1 MKLHWL
7 FYFLPALL
15 FSCNTAEKEP
25 PPYNTEIP
33 ILSSDF
39 SGLELKPRWFRTGLP
54 DDLVDTIGAA
64 PDGKIRL
71 ATPETIKS
79 PPFEV
84 EPLRYYR
91 LTLRATATHRT
102 FWAVVFFDE
111 VGAMLPAD
119 IYSTVDPSETSRDHT
134 FYFQSKADAVTAQFW
149 VRPFEEHGN
158 VTLERV
164 EITPATGP
172 AAIKAWADSV
182 YQTIPPLGTVETAN
196 DRDRF
201 IPRTMEALQKG
212 EKVRV
217 VMLGNSIIN
226 DTGNSA
232 WEILTEADYPGAD
245 IEVITSVRG
254 GTGCWYYQ
262 ENNRVDTFVVRYQPD
277 LLIIGGIS
285 HRNDTAAIRRVIDQV
300 RERTDA
306 EILVF
311 SGPVGR
317 DGDPRSNPD
326 FALPPEPGDFR
337 LQLQDM
343 AQAANVGYWDMKTEW
358 GRYIRDS
365 GQPYDFYLR
374 DPVHANARGRQVLA
388 RLMRAYFAPE
398 E

>member
-1 MKLHWL
+1 MKLHRL

-15 FSCNTAEKEP
+15 FSCNTAERELP
-25 PPYNTEIP
+25 PSSTENP
-33 ILSSDF
+33 ILSVDF
-39 SGLELKPRWFRTGLP
+39 RQLNLKPYWFRTGLP
-54 DDLVDTIGAA
+54 HDIVDTIGAA
-64 PDGKIRL
+64 PEGKVQ
-71 ATPETIKS
+71 ATTPEIIKS
-79 PPFEV
+79 HSFEI

-91 LTLRATATHRT
+91 LALRAAASHRT

-111 VGAMLPAD
+111 AGAMLPAD
-119 IYSTVDPSETSRDHT
+119 IYSTIDPSETAHEHT

-172 AAIKAWADSV
+172 AAVKAWADSV
-182 YQTIPPLGTVETAN
+182 YQTIPSLGAVETPS
-196 DRDRF
+196 DHDRF

-232 WEILTEADYPGAD
+232 WEILVEADYPGAD

-285 HRNDTAAIRRVIDQV
+285 HRNDTAAIHRVIDQV
-300 RERTDA
+300 RARTDA

-317 DGDPRSNPD
+317 DGDPRSNLD
-326 FALPPEPGDFR
+326 FAIPPEPGDFR
-337 LQLQDM
+337 LQLAHM
-343 AQAANVGYWDMKTEW
+343 ARAANVGYWDMQTEW
-358 GRYIRDS
+358 GKYIRDS

-388 RLMRAYFAPE
+388 RLMRAYFAP
-398 E
+398 

>member
-1 MKLHWL
+1 MQLQWL
-7 FYFLPALL
+7 YYLLPVLF
-15 FSCNTAEKEP
+15 FSCNPAEKEP
-25 PPYNTEIP
+25 PPH
-33 ILSSDF
+33 SSENPLFSVDF
-39 SGLELKPRWFRTGLP
+39 RRLDFEPYWFRTGLP
-54 DDLVDTIGAA
+54 DALVDTIAAA
-64 PDGKIRL
+64 PDGKVVA
-71 ATPETIKS
+71 ATPETLKS
-79 PPFEV
+79 SAFAI

-91 LTLRATATHRT
+91 LTLRAAASHRT

-111 VGAMLPAD
+111 AGAMLPAD
-119 IYSTVDPSETSRDHT
+119 IYSTIDPSETPRDHT

-149 VRPFEEHGN
+149 VRPFEENGK
-158 VTLERV
+158 VTLEGV
-164 EITPATGP
+164 NIVP
-172 AAIKAWADSV
+172 AADPNEVKPWADSV
-182 YQTIPPLGTVETAN
+182 YQTIPPLGSVEASGE
-196 DRDRF
+196 RDRF
-201 IPRTMEALQKG
+201 IPRTMQALRTG

-232 WEILTEADYPGAD
+232 WEILVEADYPGAD

-262 ENNRVDTFVVRYQPD
+262 ENNRVDTFVVRYKPD

-285 HRNDTAAIRRVIDQV
+285 HRNDTAAIHRVIDQV
-300 RERTDA
+300 RARTDA

-326 FALPPEPGDFR
+326 FAIPPEPGDFR
-337 LQLQDM
+337 LQLADM
-343 AQAANVGYWDMKTEW
+343 ARTANVGYWDMQTEW
-358 GRYIRDS
+358 GKYIRDS

-388 RLMRAYFAPE
+388 RLMRAYFAP
-398 E
+398 